1 MTRNATTLMPND
13 KGYAIGTTHPI
24 LDLRQGG
31 QMGYGPDFTELLSS
45 AVHIRKPVIPIL
57 LRAPSGFDSLPNPEY
72 WIGTLRALMEEGF
85 QSIDGLRTGREYEFS
100 STPVGGAGEIQEDI
114 VNATIPRTEL
124 TYNFRERYGM
134 ALNLF
139 WTAYGDRLM
148 MHPETKYA
156 SVATLGSSSPS
167 DMLPDRYTFAMLFLE
182 PDATHKTVINAWVGD
197 YMMPKNAGTVEG
209 KRDMTAAGEVIDYA
223 IPFTGVWQS
232 NTAGVKKLAQTV
244 LNSIQVAGSDPNLRP
259 AALESIDSLVAQ
271 VRTGYGDQIEKFR
284 STAVRI

>member
-1 MTRNATTLMPND
+1 MLRTSSIIMPND

-24 LDLRQGG
+24 LDLRTGG

-45 AVHIRKPVIPIL
+45 AVHIRKPVIPFL
-57 LRAPSGFDSLPNPEY
+57 LRAPSGMLELPNSEY

-134 ALNLF
+134 AMNLF
-139 WTAYGDRLM
+139 WTGYGDRLM

-156 SVATLGSSSPS
+156 SIATLGKAPA
-167 DMLPDRYTFAMLFLE
+167 DMLPDRYTFAMLYVE
-182 PDATHKTVINAWVGD
+182 PDATHKSVINAWVGD
-197 YMMPKNAGTVEG
+197 YMMPKTAGTVEG
-209 KRDMTAAGEVIDYA
+209 KRDMTAAGEVIDYP

-244 LNSIQVAGSDPNLRP
+244 LNSVQITGADPNLRP
-259 AALESIDSLVAQ
+259 AVMESIDAQ
-271 VRTGYGDQIEKFR
+271 VRDLRTGYADQIDKFR
-284 STAVRI
+284 TTAVKI